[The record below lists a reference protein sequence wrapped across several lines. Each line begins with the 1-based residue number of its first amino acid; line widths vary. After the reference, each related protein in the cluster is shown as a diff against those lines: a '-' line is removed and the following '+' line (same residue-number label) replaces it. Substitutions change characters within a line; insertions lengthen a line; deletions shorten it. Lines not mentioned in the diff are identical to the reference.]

1 MSDDSAGLS
10 ANSSLLLQNTASL
23 LFLQQSAFGQN
34 AIDDYL
40 KQTATSASAAEER
53 RSQESSS
60 PGSRQ
65 SPYSIETIL
74 RSNSDASSI
83 KLSGNV
89 KKQEANDNGASSS
102 DNGNANDG
110 GAGEVMCAVC
120 NDIASG
126 QHYGASTCFGCKG

>member
-23 LFLQQSAFGQN
+23 LFLQQSTFGQN

-40 KQTATSASAAEER
+40 KQASASASEER

-74 RSNSDASSI
+74 RSNSDASSV

-89 KKQEANDNGASSS
+89 KKQESADNNGASSS
-102 DNGNANDG
+102 DNANAVDGNG
-110 GAGEVMCAVC
+110 GEVLCAVC
-120 NDIASG
+120 NDVASG